1 MHYCSTDVPTTKQRA
16 DIGRPTIGA
25 PKDAGAS
32 VLATTSGYASGDG
45 PYRTFDSS
53 LASL

>member
-1 MHYCSTDVPTTKQRA
+1 MHYCSTEVPNTKQRA
-16 DIGRPTIGA
+16 NTRQPTTDA

-32 VLATTSGYASGDG
+32 VLATTSGYASGDE